1 VGGLVVLLAFAAWSA
16 HSLEGTATV
25 YYDPAT
31 KHLYLLPGRVDLRH
45 GAAVG
50 EYHDHIEKDGW
61 GKLSIEGNPLHEDE
75 TQMFAA
81 GYLEGAMTQK
91 RIYQQY
97 TNIHSVFWH
106 NATTIPASLQ
116 AWLKAQDKWVRD
128 NAAEKKAE
136 DPYWGQVANVL
147 AQFDGLV
154 KGYNDFAPAAEKLDS
169 LAFSILSGV
178 GDLLDLTT
186 AFRDEALP
194 GRPPRNMMSEDQ
206 LRNWVYNTHCSALIK
221 VTGDLSDIFAGHT
234 AWFSYE
240 SMLRIA
246 KSYTLPL
253 SNPSTQS
260 KSVIFSSYP
269 GFLVS
274 LDDFYITDKELVV
287 IETSLS
293 VFNESLYTI
302 VRDNTQV
309 LLSWQRTM
317 LANRM
322 ASSGPQWANT
332 YSRYQSGTYNNQW
345 MVLDTKRFEQGVQL
359 NPYTLTILEQIP
371 GYIQWDDQTSILAE
385 GYWPSY
391 NVPYFEWIYN
401 ISGWTEMLEKYG
413 DNYSYAKCPRATIF
427 RRNHTLVDSVKAHG
441 ELLQY
446 NDWQHDPLALNDPAN
461 GISSRYDL
469 RGDIGKPAFAFG
481 GIDSKATSS
490 AMMINPE
497 RNMLA
502 LAISG
507 PTHQQQTPFEW
518 TAKWEDVHEG
528 QPALWNFDWV
538 VHDSNANRS

>member
-1 VGGLVVLLAFAAWSA
+1 MKSVGLLVGGLVVLLAFAAWSA

-31 KHLYLLPGRVDLRH
+31 KHIYLLPGRVDLRH

-128 NAAEKKAE
+128 NAAEKRAA

-154 KGYNDFAPAAEKLDS
+154 KGYNDFAP
-169 LAFSILSGV
+169 
-178 GDLLDLTT
+178 
-186 AFRDEALP
+186 ALP

-322 ASSGPQWANT
+322 ASSGPQWAST

-391 NVPYFEWIYN
+391 NVPFYPRVYEAAGYV
-401 ISGWTEMLEKYG
+401 EMAQKQPVMA
-413 DNYSYAKCPRATIF
+413 SYQHCCRANIF
-427 RRNHTLVDSVKAHG
+427 RRDQGNVTDFEAFKSILR
-441 ELLQY
+441 Y
-446 NDWQHDPLALNDPAN
+446 NDWQNDPYSQGHPGYSIAARFDLEKSN
-461 GISSRYDL
+461 PSPEGGYDT
-469 RGDIGKPAFAFG
+469 
-481 GIDSKATSS
+481 KATSY
-490 AMMINPE
+490 ARVKQMKFEAIN
-497 RNMLA
+497 
-502 LAISG
+502 G
-507 PTHQQQTPFEW
+507 PTYQEQPVFAW
-518 TAKWEDVHEG
+518 TSQWDAYSHVG
-528 QPALWNFDWV
+528 QPLRFHFPFVTMQPAQFQ
-538 VHDSNANRS
+538 